1 MNRSLGLAAGIAV
14 VVLWASAFPAIR
26 VAAPAFGAVGLSL
39 ARLAVASAA
48 LLALA
53 WWTRPRLPRLRDVP
67 LISAAAFCGMTAYQ
81 LLLNEAERT
90 VPAGTASLV
99 ISAAPLVSLAV
110 AVLFLGERLTV
121 AGAIG
126 SLVALAGV
134 TVVSLARAGISFGGA
149 IALVVAATVVQGLYH
164 PLIKPLL
171 NRYSSLEV
179 ATYTMIAGTVMT
191 LPLLP
196 WGWPSVAAAG
206 TGAWLSA
213 IYLGLLP
220 SALGFV
226 LWGIAVRALPVAAS
240 TSLLYLVPGVAVL
253 IAYLWLGELPTPG
266 EALGG
271 LVIVAGVILLTKPGR
286 LAHRHHR
293 ALAPSARPGVTRQ
306 HPDRIDQGSS
316 PALTPLQPSTDAT
329 HAVRRRSRSRRNA
342 AHAVARVTRIR
353 RALANAAA
361 RRSVAT

>member
-1 MNRSLGLAAGIAV
+1 MNRTLGLTAGIAV
-14 VVLWASAFPAIR
+14 VILWASAFPAIR

-53 WWTRPRLPRLRDVP
+53 WWTRPRRPRLGDLP
-67 LISAAAFCGMTAYQ
+67 LITAAGFTGMTAYQ

-99 ISAAPLVSLAV
+99 VAAAPLVSLAI
-110 AVLFLGERLTV
+110 AVLFLAERLSL
-121 AGAIG
+121 ARALG

-134 TVVSLARAGISFGGA
+134 TVVSLAGAGISIGGA
-149 IALVVAATVVQGLYH
+149 ITLVVAATVAQGVYH

-171 NRYSSLEV
+171 SRYTSLEV
-179 ATYTMIAGTVMT
+179 ATYTMIAGTVMS

-196 WGWPSVAAAG
+196 WGWPSLAAAG

-226 LWGIAVRALPVAAS
+226 LWGIAVRSLPVATS
-240 TSLLYLVPGVAVL
+240 TALLYLVPGVAVL
-253 IAYLWLGELPTPG
+253 IAYLWLGEVPTFG
-266 EALGG
+266 EAVGG
-271 LVIVAGVILLTKPGR
+271 LIIVAGVALLTNADR
-286 LAHRHHR
+286 LAHRR
-293 ALAPSARPGVTRQ
+293 AAKPATERRAGVPVKGLA
-306 HPDRIDQGSS
+306 SS
-316 PALTPLQPSTDAT
+316 PVKAG
-329 HAVRRRSRSRRNA
+329 A
-342 AHAVARVTRIR
+342 AP
-353 RALANAAA
+353 
-361 RRSVAT
+361 

>member
-1 MNRSLGLAAGIAV
+1 MNRSRGLAAGIAV

-26 VAAPAFGAVGLSL
+26 VAAPALGAVGLSL
-39 ARLAVASAA
+39 SRLAVASAA

-53 WWTRPRLPRLRDVP
+53 CWTRPRRPRLRDLP
-67 LISAAAFCGMTAYQ
+67 LITAAGFTGMTAYQ

-99 ISAAPLVSLAV
+99 ISAAPLVSLAI
-110 AVLFLGERLTV
+110 AVLFLGERLTL
-121 AGAIG
+121 AGALG
-126 SLVALAGV
+126 SLVAFAGV
-134 TVVSLARAGISFGGA
+134 IVVSLARAGISFDGA
-149 IALVVAATVVQGLYH
+149 IALVIAATIAQGVYH

-179 ATYTMIAGTVMT
+179 ATYTMIAGTVMS

-196 WGWPSVAAAG
+196 WGWQSLVAAG

-226 LWGIAVRALPVAAS
+226 LWGVAVRALPVAAS

-253 IAYLWLGELPTPG
+253 IAFLWLGERPTSV
-266 EALGG
+266 EAIGG
-271 LVIVAGVILLTKPGR
+271 LVIVAGVALLTNADR
-286 LAHRHHR
+286 LGHRHHR
-293 ALAPSARPGVTRQ
+293 ASLE
-306 HPDRIDQGSS
+306 
-316 PALTPLQPSTDAT
+316 
-329 HAVRRRSRSRRNA
+329 
-342 AHAVARVTRIR
+342 
-353 RALANAAA
+353 A
-361 RRSVAT
+361 RRTRAGVLQGGEAMP

>member
-1 MNRSLGLAAGIAV
+1 MNRSRGLAAGIAV

-39 ARLAVASAA
+39 SRLAVASAA

-53 WWTRPRLPRLRDVP
+53 CWTRPRRLRLRDLP
-67 LISAAAFCGMTAYQ
+67 LITAAGFTGMTAYQ

-99 ISAAPLVSLAV
+99 ISAAPLVSLAI
-110 AVLFLGERLTV
+110 AVLFLGERLTL
-121 AGAIG
+121 AGALG

-134 TVVSLARAGISFGGA
+134 AVVSLARAGISFGGA
-149 IALVVAATVVQGLYH
+149 IALVVAATIAQGVYH

-179 ATYTMIAGTVMT
+179 ATYTMLAGTVMS

-196 WGWPSVAAAG
+196 WGWPSMATAG

-240 TSLLYLVPGVAVL
+240 TALHYLVPGIAVL
-253 IAYLWLGELPTPG
+253 IAFLWLGELPTPG
-266 EALGG
+266 EAVGG
-271 LVIVAGVILLTKPGR
+271 LVIVAGVALLTNADR
-286 LAHRHHR
+286 LARRRHR
-293 ALAPSARPGVTRQ
+293 APLAAPPPAVPGTQPRKDARS
-306 HPDRIDQGSS
+306 GSS
-316 PALTPLQPSTDAT
+316 RSS
-329 HAVRRRSRSRRNA
+329 SRSP
-342 AHAVARVTRIR
+342 T
-353 RALANAAA
+353 
-361 RRSVAT
+361 STSATPSPAS